1 MLFIFLIFFSPEGA
15 QPVMSVIAETNP
27 ENLAGYI
34 SAAQHVILNDKS
46 YLHLEQPA
54 SSLVTLILCS
64 RTEESLEE
72 FKVSPTGC

>member
-1 MLFIFLIFFSPEGA
+1 
-15 QPVMSVIAETNP
+15 MSVIAETNP

-46 YLHLEQPA
+46 YLHLEQPT

-72 FKVSPTGC
+72 FKVSPAGC